1 VDIDHVVALAEAW
14 RSGASS
20 LTTSRRQSFANDVDE
35 PQLIAVSASSN
46 RSKGD
51 EDPSTWTPTRTSYHC
66 TYSKMWIAS
75 KYAWDLR
82 LQSTEKTALESMLD
96 TC

>member
-1 VDIDHVVALAEAW
+1 MALGREL
-14 RSGASS
+14 
-20 LTTSRRQSFANDVDE
+20 LTTSRREDFANDVDD

-51 EDPSTWTPTRTSYHC
+51 EDPSTWTPTRTGYHC
-66 TYSKMWIAS
+66 THSKIWIAS
-75 KYAWDLR
+75 KHAWGLE
-82 LQSTEKTALESMLD
+82 LQSTEKTALLSLLD